1 MDRKANAIVPTQP
14 TYFYLDCLY
23 QTVTSTNRQL
33 SKQHASEYSDRYES
47 ISTQF
52 AETSVISRPISDRRT
67 GQCVWISAQKR
78 SSSFKTRYSWPRYT
92 NLPFY
97 LGIIMPLF
105 RSMIKPNHRLLLTFC
120 LGYVKRSFAFS
131 EVLNLITRSLSHPIH
146 SMDVESRLL
155 TPAL

>member
-67 GQCVWISAQKR
+67 GSMRLDIST
-78 SSSFKTRYSWPRYT
+78 KTI
-92 NLPFY
+92 F
-97 LGIIMPLF
+97 LF
-105 RSMIKPNHRLLLTFC
+105 QNEIFMT
-120 LGYVKRSFAFS
+120 
-131 EVLNLITRSLSHPIH
+131 PIH
-146 SMDVESRLL
+146 KLAILSWYHHAPL
-155 TPAL
+155 